1 MAGED
6 WYMERSLVFTDNI
19 SVMVATADRNHRLN
33 FLTSDLIPRKSEEVR
48 RGFHCSVINDNV
60 QLLQCLRVEYATV
73 AFFSPARII
82 SPTNAFSRFLT
93 DSRQSGMGGFQDDS
107 ACSGIFRDPEMGREI
122 DIETNLR
129 RRAGYRTTRQQQ
141 GGRRIRDISRNMYQ
155 IARPRT
161 IDHGSRTGS

>member
-60 QLLQCLRVEYATV
+60 QLLQCLRVEYATI
-73 AFFSPARII
+73 AFFFARPNHFAHQCVLSIL
-82 SPTNAFSRFLT
+82 N
-93 DSRQSGMGGFQDDS
+93 GFQAKRDGGI
-107 ACSGIFRDPEMGREI
+107 SG
-122 DIETNLR
+122 
-129 RRAGYRTTRQQQ
+129 
-141 GGRRIRDISRNMYQ
+141 
-155 IARPRT
+155 
-161 IDHGSRTGS
+161 